1 MGGIRIMAEI
11 VIVADHKHAC
21 VNSHNSIGY
30 VQLLDDQRILFDSLS
45 FEDDEQLVA
54 QTPNN
59 GFITFPVKNVW
70 SIHYGSKDA

>member
-1 MGGIRIMAEI
+1 MAEL

-21 VNSHNSIGY
+21 VNSHISIGY
-30 VQLLDDQRILFDSLS
+30 VQLLDDQKILFDSLS

-59 GFITFPVKNVW
+59 GFITFSVKSVW